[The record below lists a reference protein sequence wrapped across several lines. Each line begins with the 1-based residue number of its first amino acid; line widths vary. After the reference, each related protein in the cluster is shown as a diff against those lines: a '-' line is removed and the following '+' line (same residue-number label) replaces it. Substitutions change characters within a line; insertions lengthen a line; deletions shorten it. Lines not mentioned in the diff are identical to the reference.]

1 MAKEVKNGSFTPK
14 VEAFGLASG
23 VVRYEANPAL
33 SRMVPAGLAARM
45 KAASD
50 SLAAGRLVAA
60 PRPASMQAM
69 KTHGEMSTSVAS
81 SVSSVSPW

>member
-1 MAKEVKNGSFTPK
+1 VKNGSFTPK

-23 VVRYEANPAL
+23 VVRYVANPAL
-33 SRMVPAGLAARM
+33 VRMVPAGLAARV

-50 SLAAGRLVAA
+50 SLAAGTLVAA

-69 KTHGEMSTSVAS
+69 ETQGEMSTSEAFS
-81 SVSSVSPW
+81 MTAARLW